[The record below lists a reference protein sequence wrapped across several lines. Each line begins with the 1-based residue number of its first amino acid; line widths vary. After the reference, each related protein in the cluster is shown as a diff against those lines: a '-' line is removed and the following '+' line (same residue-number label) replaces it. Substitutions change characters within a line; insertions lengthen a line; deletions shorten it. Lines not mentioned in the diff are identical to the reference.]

1 MWRGRARALPS
12 SRSMAAGI
20 TPCLLPPSNSTARHC
35 NARAA
40 HAHTLPPAMKPL
52 PPNADPFRTAAD
64 TSGVCR
70 KLPDRC
76 RIVSGFVESFRIF
89 RIFPDLPTSRVDG
102 YRKYRRRRAVPAGSA
117 AEHRSVSHRRRS
129 RPSCRAPSC
138 EAAEGSAS
146 SVGQPRRPA
155 PSASS
160 VGQPRRPAPSASSV
174 GQLRRPAP
182 SVSSVGQPRRPA
194 PTFRMLQLCTW
205 PC

>member
-40 HAHTLPPAMKPL
+40 HAHTLLPAVKPL

-70 KLPDRC
+70 KLPDRS
-76 RIVSGFVESFRIF
+76 RIVSGFVESFRIC
-89 RIFPDLPTSRVDG
+89 PPRVWMATG
-102 YRKYRRRRAVPAGSA
+102 SIGAAVPCQLEAPPSTDPFRTAAGRDQVA
-117 AEHRSVSHRRRS
+117 ARQ
-129 RPSCRAPSC
+129 
-138 EAAEGSAS
+138 AAKLPK
-146 SVGQPRRPA
+146 VRPA
-155 PSASS
+155 PSAS
-160 VGQPRRPAPSASSV
+160 PV

-182 SVSSVGQPRRPA
+182 SASSDLPHAAAVHMAVLMRTRA
-194 PTFRMLQLCTW
+194 CMRACVLECVDECVLACV
-205 PC
+205 CA